1 MYYYVRTFYFISIKG
16 IKITT
21 THFATTYTNC
31 CVRLSCMTHRICC
44 DDDEIRKVTNSF
56 DEGSRLL
63 ELSLDH

>member
-1 MYYYVRTFYFISIKG
+1 MRRDYEHAVCSRSVGNYLRTKYLL
-16 IKITT
+16 TVVCEC
-21 THFATTYTNC
+21 HA
-31 CVRLSCMTHRICC
+31 RTHRICC